1 MVNRC
6 PICGK
11 LADIYTEG
19 TTPAAWKWHHNCE
32 GIFIC
37 SEVSFR
43 EKENAE
49 SNWNKYAEK
58 ISDIIM
64 AEYTNGYERGFIMGE
79 MEIEK

>member
-1 MVNRC
+1 MINRC
-6 PICGK
+6 PICHK
-11 LADIYTEG
+11 PADIYAEG
-19 TTPAAWKWHHNCE
+19 TGPLAWKWHHDCE

-43 EKENAE
+43 EKETAE
-49 SNWNKYAEK
+49 SNWNKYTEK

>member
-1 MVNRC
+1 MINRC
-6 PICGK
+6 PICYK
-11 LADIYTEG
+11 QANIYAEG
-19 TTPAAWKWHHNCE
+19 TAPLAWKWHHNCE

-43 EKENAE
+43 KKEGAE
-49 SNWNKYAEK
+49 FNWNKYTEK
-58 ISDIIM
+58 ISDMIM

>member
-1 MVNRC
+1 MIKRC

-11 LADIYTEG
+11 KADIHAEG
-19 TTPAAWKWHHNCE
+19 TVPLAWKWHHNCE

-43 EKENAE
+43 KEECAE
-49 SNWNKYAEK
+49 SNWNKYVEK
-58 ISDIIM
+58 ISDAIM
-64 AEYTNGYERGFIMGE
+64 IEYTNGYERGVIIGE